1 MNLNYQNERIKAILE
16 ENDRD
21 QDREQVGNQDRVQVG
36 DQDRVQVRDQVKEK
50 ALRNAYRAFPR
61 ACGYSVPIGFVPVM
75 ICSTILIMTCVERK
89 KRCANRLRLC

>member
-89 KRCANRLRLC
+89 IGAPIG

>member
-1 MNLNYQNERIKAILE
+1 MNLNYQNEKTKAILE

-89 KRCANRLRLC
+89 IGAPIG